1 MALKLNERP
10 WGNIVDEEHPFS
22 NRGVVIRRNTSK
34 NVNHKKREQERE
46 NEELKRNTEAVRQSW
61 REQDERERKEAEEEE
76 MGELGKESK
85 LRENHARAFGQRYRG
100 KKFPQPCK
108 YVIGEHKGE
117 ECWAHEYIDPLTG
130 NTKRPHTCPY
140 IHPGQQGWH
149 DEWYTN
155 PRFVPKGTGS
165 WRSRGGKRNITRR
178 KSSKSRKTRRRN

>member
-10 WGNIVDEEHPFS
+10 WSNIVNEEHPFS
-22 NRGVVIRRNTSK
+22 NRGIVIRRNTSK
-34 NVNHKKREQERE
+34 NVRNTKRQRE
-46 NEELKRNTEAVRQSW
+46 SEELKRNTNAVRQSW
-61 REQDERERKEAEEEE
+61 HEQDERERKEAEEEE
-76 MGELGKESK
+76 IGELEKESK
-85 LRENHARAFGQRYRG
+85 LRENHARAFGERYRG
-100 KKFPQPCK
+100 KKFSQPCK

-117 ECWAHEYIDPLTG
+117 ECWAYEYVDPLTG

-165 WRSRGGKRNITRR
+165 WRVRGGKRNITRR
-178 KSSKSRKTRRRN
+178 KSSLKLRKTRSRN